1 MHSSEDTACCGAS
14 PLFHQARDRL
24 SDQGRF
30 FSVNA
35 PSDDRNE
42 IAAAVQ
48 WVSQITS
55 VALEI
60 VLPVVLGRWLD
71 QRWGTSY
78 LTLIGALIGPPLGF
92 WHLLALTG
100 VVGGRSAKPDSD
112 KDQQS

>member
-1 MHSSEDTACCGAS
+1 VAVQRIKVGF
-14 PLFHQARDRL
+14 P
-24 SDQGRF
+24 G
-30 FSVNA
+30 VNA
-35 PSDDRNE
+35 PNDDRNE

-48 WVSQITS
+48 WVSQITT

-60 VLPVVLGRWLD
+60 VLPVVVGRWLD

-100 VVGGRSAKPDSD
+100 VVGDRKTKPDID